1 MGHIAHL
8 RKQFKSLDTYGF
20 FITLIMRMVITYM
33 IIILE
38 MHIVTMNI
46 WLALAQWFWIGS
58 QNVKG
63 SQNVDFTHSTYLII
77 EVK

>member
-1 MGHIAHL
+1 
-8 RKQFKSLDTYGF
+8 
-20 FITLIMRMVITYM
+20 MRMVITYM